1 MNYTYDLAELQAH
14 AGVLSTQA
22 AAVQSASDT
31 VAATGA
37 GSKEMYGILI
47 GQLAH
52 PLLELA
58 TTGGEDV
65 LSGLSE
71 LVASV
76 QEGMNATVTAYQ
88 ETEQD
93 HIDRTHDIV
102 ADLEQIVP

>member
-14 AGVLSTQA
+14 AGALSTQA
-22 AAVQSASDT
+22 AAVKAASDT
-31 VAATGA
+31 VGATGA
-37 GSKEMYGILI
+37 GTKEMYGILI

-58 TTGGEDV
+58 SNGGEDV
-65 LSGLSE
+65 LTGLSA
-71 LVASV
+71 LVTSV
-76 QEGMNATVTAYQ
+76 QEGMNATVSAYE